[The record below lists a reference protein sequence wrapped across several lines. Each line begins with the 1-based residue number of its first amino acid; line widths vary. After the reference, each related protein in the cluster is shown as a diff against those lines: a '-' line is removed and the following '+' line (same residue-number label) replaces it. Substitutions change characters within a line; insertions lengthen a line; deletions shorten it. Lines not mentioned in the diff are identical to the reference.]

1 MMETKT
7 THPLRAKLESVA
19 LVWYIILNLIG
30 MAFVYHFQNWPMC
43 VAIFILSHFVI
54 GFCEVEAFAGE
65 TAKNGADQR
74 MVRASAGAVQ
84 RRMGR

>member
-1 MMETKT
+1 MAIKT

-30 MAFVYHFQNWPMC
+30 MAFVYYFQNWPSC

-54 GFCEVEAFAGE
+54 GFCAVASMRLLLGKEQYALMVVGIAFEDELAH
-65 TAKNGADQR
+65 
-74 MVRASAGAVQ
+74 
-84 RRMGR
+84 